1 MTKKLLFV
9 CIGNICRSPTAHA
22 VMRHKVKADQLED
35 KIHIDSAGTHAYH
48 TGETPDPRSCQ
59 TAQQRGVGTDDIHA
73 RTIQADDYYSFDI
86 ILAMDADN
94 LNLIQQGAPKDATAK
109 IQLFLQSAN
118 NQGLTKTSEVPDP
131 YYGGAQG
138 FDLVFDLVELGCDAL
153 LNEILAA

>member
-1 MTKKLLFV
+1 
-9 CIGNICRSPTAHA
+9 
-22 VMRHKVKADQLED
+22 
-35 KIHIDSAGTHAYH
+35 
-48 TGETPDPRSCQ
+48 
-59 TAQQRGVGTDDIHA
+59 
-73 RTIQADDYYSFDI
+73 
-86 ILAMDADN
+86 MDADN
-94 LNLIQQGAPKDATAK
+94 LNLIQQSAPKDASAE